1 MHVGPMSV
9 CNVIDPVIY
18 LDDEIVMLNLGEE
31 MEGSVGEGG
40 GERGGLCWLLTLVVH
55 VYVKLHLIVRT
66 VAILKCK
73 AQDL

>member
-1 MHVGPMSV
+1 MSV
-9 CNVIDPVIY
+9 CNVIDSVIY

-31 MEGSVGEGG
+31 MEGSVRGG
-40 GERGGLCWLLTLVVH
+40 GGGGLCWLLTLVVH